1 MPLIQVKKIDEMHLR
16 FGIYLNMPPNKCKDC
31 SNFRRYH
38 YRGKTYSK
46 CVVYGES
53 NSQATDWNGRNVACG
68 MFNKDYNGT
77 PIYMRH
83 FRKDIPLDG
92 QISLM
97 EIEDDERSL

>member
-1 MPLIQVKKIDEMHLR
+1 MPIIQVKKINEMHMR
-16 FGIYLNMPPNKCKDC
+16 FGKADGKCKDC

-53 NSQATDWNGRNVACG
+53 NSQATDWNGRNAACG

-83 FRKDIPLDG
+83 FRKDIPLEG

-97 EIEDDERSL
+97 EIEDDERSV